1 MPTPTE
7 TIHKADK
14 AIDTAKDLVKLADT
28 LHDTLY
34 TIKEALEETE
44 AQRVDTTKLPPLDP
58 LREVV
63 REWLRAEEAPPR
75 AQPGELPDV
84 GRVSDLRQ
92 LEAVLTHLIALEA

>member
-14 AIDTAKDLVKLADT
+14 AIGTAKDLVQLADT

-63 REWLRAEEAPPR
+63 REWLRAEEDR
-75 AQPGELPDV
+75 LRPDV

-92 LEAVLTHLIALEA
+92 LEAVLTHLVALEA

>member
-14 AIDTAKDLVKLADT
+14 AIDTAKDLVQLADT

-34 TIKEALEETE
+34 TIKEALVETE

-63 REWLRAEEAPPR
+63 RGWLRAEEDR
-75 AQPGELPDV
+75 LHPDV
-84 GRVSDLRQ
+84 GEVSDLRL
-92 LEAVLTHLIALEA
+92 LEAVLTYLIALEA